1 MKKFL
6 FMLLLG
12 LSSAHANTISLDN
25 GFIAQTDNADKWGVQ
40 GSGNSF
46 YTGLFVPGV
55 GDGSYTNPMVSLS
68 NSNGTFSFNAIEAY
82 SFYPFDP
89 VELAIYNASGLV
101 DHFKLANG
109 YYTGRAIYDYSTDSW
124 TRLDDALTQYVFA
137 NTYTDVTHITLVS
150 DFSLGFAATL
160 PTTVAAVPEPETYA
174 MLGCGLLILGA
185 LRRKKAAATAA

>member
-12 LSSAHANTISLDN
+12 LSSAHANTLHLDN
-25 GFIAQTDNADKWGVQ
+25 GFIAQTDDVKWGVE
-40 GSGNSF
+40 GSGNTF
-46 YTGLFVPGV
+46 YTGLFVPGA

-109 YYTGRAIYDYSTDSW
+109 YYTGRGVYDYNTDSW
-124 TRLDDALTQYVFA
+124 TRLDGGLSHFIFA
-137 NTYTDVTHITLVS
+137 KTYTDITHITLVS
-150 DFSLGFAATL
+150 DFILGFSATL

-174 MLGCGLLILGA
+174 MLGCGLLMLGA
-185 LRRKKAAATAA
+185 LRRKKVAAIAA